1 MPILH
6 TCGEMA
12 YKLSYQK
19 RKIVDENKPKYYKT
33 NRFYCEPCDAVIR
46 ITEGE

>member
-19 RKIVDENKPKYYKT
+19 RKIDENKPKYYKT
-33 NRFYCEPCDAVIR
+33 NRFFCEPCDAVIR